1 MKKSCPEKEGHPP
14 AESTEKIVDPF
25 ARANSARTC
34 SDCLV
39 LTELTQLVEPKC
51 LYGET
56 LGNARRV
63 TLPSLKSEP
72 ARWVID
78 HGRLYETEQ
87 QSAIFKA
94 MFILYCIR
102 LAMSV
107 F

>member
-1 MKKSCPEKEGHPP
+1 MLILSRLDP
-14 AESTEKIVDPF
+14 ADP
-25 ARANSARTC
+25 AGRAKVFVWRNVGS
-34 SDCLV
+34 
-39 LTELTQLVEPKC
+39 
-51 LYGET
+51 
-56 LGNARRV
+56 ARRV
-63 TLPSLKSEP
+63 TLSSLKGEP
-72 ARWVID
+72 ARWDID